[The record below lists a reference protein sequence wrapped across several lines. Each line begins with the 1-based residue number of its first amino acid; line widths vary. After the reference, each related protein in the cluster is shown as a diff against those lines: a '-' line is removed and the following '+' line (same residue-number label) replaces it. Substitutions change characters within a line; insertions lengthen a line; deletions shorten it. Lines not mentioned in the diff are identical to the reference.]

1 MAEEGRVYTTC
12 DDDHFLLTE
21 DEAYEE
27 FAQGRFVVDAL
38 NETDEAHGSTL
49 DEDTQHNKTKEV
61 NTALTEMI
69 FEYTH
74 GYLYTYLH
82 AACNLLE
89 TRHAK
94 GI

>member
-38 NETDEAHGSTL
+38 NETDEAQGSTL
-49 DEDTQHNKTKEV
+49 EEDTQHNKTWEV
-61 NTALTEMI
+61 NTAHTHQGSGLRRLLRNTTHPI
-69 FEYTH
+69 FFYCTI
-74 GYLYTYLH
+74 LW
-82 AACNLLE
+82 
-89 TRHAK
+89 R
-94 GI
+94 I